1 MSDDDEEEE
10 PKKQS
15 TALFQFKSGEGE
27 YMTDRKRLHDLK
39 PVAGAVYGLAGAG
52 AVALV
57 VGLAAFATPR
67 PAGALPAYAQQTGLA
82 CGRCHVNPAGGG
94 PRTAFGNAF
103 AANGHK
109 VPAAGA
115 KPGKKSDGAPSAPSG
130 TAPPSST
137 PAVTGFN
144 GGYYSSAVN
153 PTFGYVPELGYSNAV
168 DFKIYPHSD

>member
-1 MSDDDEEEE
+1 MI
-10 PKKQS
+10 
-15 TALFQFKSGEGE
+15 
-27 YMTDRKRLHDLK
+27 DRGQERQLR
-39 PVAGAVYGLAGAG
+39 PVGGVVCGLAGAL
-52 AVALV
+52 AITLI
-57 VGLAAFATPR
+57 VGVAAFSAPQR
-67 PAGALPAYAQQTGLA
+67 ADALPAYAQQTGLA

-94 PRTAFGNAF
+94 ARTAFGNAF

-109 VPAAGA
+109 VPSKGA
-115 KPGKKSDGAPSAPSG
+115 KPGKKSEGAPSAPSG
-130 TAPPSST
+130 TAPPPST